1 MFVDLADS
9 DYKEPSQ
16 KYEEDDDAAD
26 IGALAVLDRLVDH
39 LLGDLNEVGLVLLV
53 LGQQLVSLH

>member
-1 MFVDLADS
+1 MLVDLADS
-9 DYKEPSQ
+9 DHKEACQ